1 MPNNE
6 ILIILGKIVIILCY
20 VGFLLFVA
28 YMMLIA
34 VAMTMGMIEE
44 LRYRFETS
52 NNIRKLKFIMRNK
65 LWLKKILKI

>member
-1 MPNNE
+1 
-6 ILIILGKIVIILCY
+6 
-20 VGFLLFVA
+20 
-28 YMMLIA
+28 MMLIA

-44 LRYRFETS
+44 LRYRLETP

>member
-20 VGFLLFVA
+20 VGFLLFIG
-28 YMMLIA
+28 YMMI
-34 VAMTMGMIEE
+34 VATGMTMGMIEE

>member
-1 MPNNE
+1 
-6 ILIILGKIVIILCY
+6 
-20 VGFLLFVA
+20 
-28 YMMLIA
+28 
-34 VAMTMGMIEE
+34 MTMGMIEE